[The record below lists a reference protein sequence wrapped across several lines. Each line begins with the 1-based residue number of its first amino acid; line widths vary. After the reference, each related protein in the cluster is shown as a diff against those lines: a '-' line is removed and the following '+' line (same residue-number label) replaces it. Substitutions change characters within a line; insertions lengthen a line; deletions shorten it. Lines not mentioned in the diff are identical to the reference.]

1 MQSHAETV
9 IVIGEYQCGF
19 RRDRSTTDQI
29 FNVRLI
35 LQKGREFNIPTHH
48 LFIDFKA
55 AYDTI
60 KRTELCKVMK
70 ELGFESK
77 LIRLVYATLNGSC
90 SRIKVQND
98 FSNTFVTKEG
108 LRQGDALSTLL
119 LNVAL
124 EGAIRRARIGT
135 SNTLASNL
143 SQILSF
149 ADDLDLVGRT
159 QIEVEEVFTS
169 LVTEAA
175 TLGLKINIEKTKYMS
190 SNRATN
196 QQQNEFVN
204 VGGYE
209 FEKVDEFQ
217 CLGVSI
223 RADGEMQG
231 EIKRRIMI
239 ANRCFYGLQRQLRSN
254 LLSKETKFNI

>member
-1 MQSHAETV
+1 MYVRLQSHAET
-9 IVIGEYQCGF
+9 VIGEYQCGF

-77 LIRLVYATLNGSC
+77 LITLVYATLNSSC

-98 FSNTFVTKEG
+98 FFNTFVTKEG

-119 LNVAL
+119 FNVAL
-124 EGAIRRARIGT
+124 EGAIRRAHIQK
-135 SNTLASNL
+135 SNTLATNW
-143 SQILSF
+143 SQILGF
-149 ADDLDLVGRT
+149 ADDLNLDSQKQT
-159 QIEVEEVFTS
+159 EVEKVFTIQ
-169 LVTEAA
+169 VVEAGMS
-175 TLGLKINIEKTKYMS
+175 GLKINIEKTKYMS
-190 SNRATN
+190 SNRATS
-196 QQQNEFVN
+196 QQQNKGVN
-204 VGGYE
+204 FESYE

-217 CLGVSI
+217 YLGVSI
-223 RADGEMQG
+223 RTDDDMQE

-239 ANRCFYGLQRQLRSN
+239 ANRCFYGLQIQLRWNNWS
-254 LLSKETKFNI
+254 